1 MKIWWSPASKVEW
14 SLQSR
19 AAAAAVRIGEPLA
32 PMRCE
37 TSANASRPFGRS
49 RDEKYRESGSCS
61 ALRMLTAN
69 TPLVVMWSAPSD
81 PLITHTRIS
90 GGSSDTDENALA
102 VMP

>member
-1 MKIWWSPASKVEW
+1 M
-14 SLQSR
+14 
-19 AAAAAVRIGEPLA
+19 RIGEPLA

-49 RDEKYRESGSCS
+49 RDEKYRDSGSCS
-61 ALRMLTAN
+61 ALRTLTAN
-69 TPLVVMWSAPSD
+69 TPLLVMWSAPSD